1 MSNFVFLLIIYIG
14 IYSILALSQNLITGF
29 TGLLSICQAGFFAIG
44 VYTTA
49 IYLVNTNGSFFL
61 ALLLSAI
68 FSLMAGLLIGLPS
81 LKLRGDYLAIA
92 TLGFGEIVKNVI
104 INWDKLTRGPLGI
117 NNIPPLKIASFVFT
131 NSNKLFYAI
140 FIWIFVLIF
149 YLFLERLIKSRFGRA
164 LEAIRE
170 DEIAA
175 SSMGINTTLYKVSA
189 FSLSAFIAGIA
200 GSLWAIYHQSVSPQS
215 FDFLM
220 SVMILCMVV
229 LGGMGNNFSSI
240 IGAALIVTTSE
251 LPRLLGFSSII
262 PPQTNQIIFGL
273 LLILMMIYRP
283 EGILKR
289 KRINFE
295 YLIEKKFEKPE
306 GGI

>member
-1 MSNFVFLLIIYIG
+1 MLNFVFLIIIYIG

-49 IYLVNTNGSFFL
+49 IYLVNTNGSFFI
-61 ALLLSAI
+61 ALLLSA
-68 FSLMAGLLIGLPS
+68 FLSLISGLIIGLPS

-104 INWDKLTRGPLGI
+104 LNWDKLTRGPLGI
-117 NNIPPLKIASFVFT
+117 NNIPPLKIGSFILT
-131 NSNKLFYAI
+131 NSDKLFFAI
-140 FIWIFVLIF
+140 FIWIFVLICYF
-149 YLFLERLIKSRFGRA
+149 FLERLIKSRFGRA

-229 LGGMGNNFSSI
+229 LGGMGNNL
-240 IGAALIVTTSE
+240 AAIVGTILIVISSE

-283 EGILKR
+283 MGIIKR

-295 YLIEKKFEKPE
+295 YLLEKKLEKSEE
-306 GGI
+306 GL